1 MKLGYLKCSCGAA
14 VAVIDRDAHCLSCGS
29 IATRAVAEFAIRM
42 TALERDQVIDRCGI
56 HAGPDNRLVFLF
68 SQSKRTVTDFQLHQ

>member
-1 MKLGYLKCSCGAA
+1 MKLGYLTCCCGAA
-14 VAVIDRDAHCLSCGS
+14 VTVIDRDVHCLSCGI

-42 TALERDQVIDRCGI
+42 TALERDQVIDGCGI

-68 SQSKRTVTDFQLHQ
+68 SQPTRTITDFQLSQ